1 MMKSKIGNDRNKIV
15 DMIRIFPSSFDRIGE
30 RDTIIRNADEPT
42 I

>member
-1 MMKSKIGNDRNKIV
+1 MKSKIGNDKNIIV
-15 DMIRIFPSSFDRIGE
+15 DMMRMFPSSFDKIGE